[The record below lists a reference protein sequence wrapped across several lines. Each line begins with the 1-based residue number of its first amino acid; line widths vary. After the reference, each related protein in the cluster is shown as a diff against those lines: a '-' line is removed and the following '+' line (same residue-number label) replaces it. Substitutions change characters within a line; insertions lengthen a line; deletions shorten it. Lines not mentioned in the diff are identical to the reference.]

1 MVTKLLAI
9 SAVLTASSF
18 GAILSYSVVLNGA
31 NEAPPNASAGTGT
44 ATIVFNTTAHTMQ
57 VDVSFSGLTGTTT
70 AAHIHCCTAV
80 ASTGTAGVAT
90 ELPLFTGFPTGVT
103 SGTYSHLFDMTLATN
118 FNPAFITA
126 HGGTVGSAELDL
138 ANGGLNAYLNIHTSA
153 VGSGEIRGFLVVTP
167 EPGTLGMAVSAA
179 IAGLALARRKA
190 RK

>member
-1 MVTKLLAI
+1 MLTKLLAI
-9 SAVLTASSF
+9 GAILTASTF
-18 GAILSYSVVLNGA
+18 GAILNYSVTLNGA
-31 NEAPPNASAGTGT
+31 IEAPPNLSAGTGT

-57 VDVSFSGLTGTTT
+57 VDISFSGLTGNTT

-80 ASTGTAGVAT
+80 ANTGTAGVAT
-90 ELPLFTGFPTGVT
+90 ELPLFTGFPTGVQ

-126 HGGTVGSAELDL
+126 HGGTVGQAELDL
-138 ANGGLNAYLNIHTSA
+138 ANGGLNAYLNLHTSSFA
-153 VGSGEIRGFLVVTP
+153 AGEIRGFLVLTP
-167 EPGTLGMAVSAA
+167 EPGTLGMAVGAA